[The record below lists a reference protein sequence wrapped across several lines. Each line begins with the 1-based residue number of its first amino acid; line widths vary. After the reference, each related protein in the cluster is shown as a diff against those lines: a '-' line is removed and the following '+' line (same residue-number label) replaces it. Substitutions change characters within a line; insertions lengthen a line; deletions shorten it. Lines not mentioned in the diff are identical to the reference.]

1 MLCSQWEIPARDKCI
16 ATLDRIQ
23 LLNFSTTAVIS
34 AVKNEYMWDDLGFAI
49 GKVNGEAHEAGTF
62 VVLAK
67 VCAKSEEILFM

>member
-1 MLCSQWEIPARDKCI
+1 M
-16 ATLDRIQ
+16 
-23 LLNFSTTAVIS
+23 IS